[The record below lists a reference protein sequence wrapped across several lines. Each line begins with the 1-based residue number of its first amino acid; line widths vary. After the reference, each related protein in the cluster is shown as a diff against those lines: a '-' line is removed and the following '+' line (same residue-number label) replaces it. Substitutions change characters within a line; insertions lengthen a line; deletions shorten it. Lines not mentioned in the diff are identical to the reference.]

1 MHTHILVH
9 ALYFTR
15 QVDLA
20 RSGIERK
27 LGIKISTLNNA
38 LGCTITSAFGSA
50 VGKVQEGDRLIACNG
65 RLLRTMSHQE
75 IEDFLCMHD
84 HITLTVERSADL
96 RDSGEK
102 HAQIVKNNAS
112 LAESLSLVRGLVITR
127 ESADVSWGMQ
137 LHETDR
143 SLQVVGDHAHPGIL
157 MKNDILSEINGQKV
171 DEMTHDQ
178 VVQQLQGLTR
188 VELSIFRSLANV
200 IDPLNMIVPD
210 GDDEVVSTATINIL
224 RDSVDEPMGFVF
236 GTRNHGGHVV
246 QQVSSA
252 PLLLAILLTYTRPHV
267 ALTVVLTCAVASFF

>member
-1 MHTHILVH
+1 
-9 ALYFTR
+9 
-15 QVDLA
+15 
-20 RSGIERK
+20 
-27 LGIKISTLNNA
+27 
-38 LGCTITSAFGSA
+38 
-50 VGKVQEGDRLIACNG
+50 
-65 RLLRTMSHQE
+65 MSHQE
-75 IEDFLCMHD
+75 IEAFLCMHD

-143 SLQVVGDHAHPGIL
+143 SMQVVGDHAHPGIL

-188 VELSIFRSLANV
+188 VELSVFRSLANV

-252 PLLLAILLTYTRPHV
+252 PLLLALLLTYTRPHV